1 MRLGYLTG
9 PEELLD
15 VARAAKSGGG
25 VNQFAALAVH
35 RYAASGKL
43 DEHIEESIGVLRTKR
58 DAMLAALGENFG
70 TAAKWSRPDGGLY
83 VWLEM
88 PEGADL
94 VAARGTAFDAD
105 VGYSAG
111 NVFAP
116 DGVSGTNMARLCF
129 GYNTPDEIGEGI
141 ARLAEVF
148 ERKGM
153 LGG

>member
-1 MRLGYLTG
+1 M
-9 PEELLD
+9 
-15 VARAAKSGGG
+15 
-25 VNQFAALAVH
+25 
-35 RYAASGKL
+35 
-43 DEHIEESIGVLRTKR
+43 LRTKR

-88 PEGADL
+88 LEGADL
-94 VAARGTAFDAD
+94 VGAKDAAFESD

-111 NVFAP
+111 NMFAP
-116 DGVSGTNMARLCF
+116 DGVSGVNAARLCF

-148 ERKGM
+148 EREGM